1 MQGASA
7 FVLRARTP
15 LEDAIAS
22 ESSSELEGAK
32 TATAEKFWH
41 EAAPSKHNLALDKR
55 KRRANK
61 KGGGGPAAAGPGLA
75 TTVPPSLSVSVSS
88 RRPPWSVVPV
98 IIWSGRWAGAV
109 VGPLCLS
116 AGQQSRRRRWRAW
129 RWHAI
134 VARLTR
140 SHSDVRTDHAL
151 LPHGP
156 DVGPIRNWFRS
167 MVSAFRITFARLAA
181 CGPML
186 GFGILSLRSG
196 LRLGQKWGQFTLFHK
211 FSGNAAEATAR
222 STPLQT
228 PLRKWDGPHADAL
241 VLHGW
246 PLRGHVGSG
255 RAELGRRTKM
265 RILKGK
271 LDARSLLWPCG
282 GGEKGDREAVKW
294 KGGRRR

>member
-1 MQGASA
+1 MQGACS
-7 FVLRARTP
+7 FVLPSSLSRARTP

-61 KGGGGPAAAGPGLA
+61 KGGGGPAGPGLA
-75 TTVPPSLSVSVSS
+75 TTVPRSLSVSVSS

-98 IIWSGRWAGAV
+98 IIWSGRWAG
-109 VGPLCLS
+109 GRPLCLS

-151 LPHGP
+151 LPPGP
-156 DVGPIRNWFRS
+156 DVGPIRDRDWFRS
-167 MVSAFRITFARLAA
+167 MDSAFRITFARLAA
-181 CGPML
+181 CGPMF
-186 GFGILSLRSG
+186 GFGILSLRS
-196 LRLGQKWGQFTLFHK
+196 
-211 FSGNAAEATAR
+211 R
-222 STPLQT
+222 SS
-228 PLRKWDGPHADAL
+228 A
-241 VLHGW
+241 
-246 PLRGHVGSG
+246 
-255 RAELGRRTKM
+255 RTKVGQ
-265 RILKGK
+265 IY
-271 LDARSLLWPCG
+271 AFP
-282 GGEKGDREAVKW
+282 
-294 KGGRRR
+294 